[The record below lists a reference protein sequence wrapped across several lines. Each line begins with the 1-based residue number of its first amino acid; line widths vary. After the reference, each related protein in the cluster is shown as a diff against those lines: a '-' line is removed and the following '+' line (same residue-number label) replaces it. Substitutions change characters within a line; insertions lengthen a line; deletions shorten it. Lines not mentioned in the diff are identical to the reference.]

1 MKTYSVQI
9 SFQNALIFSVD
20 VKANSK
26 KEAYAK
32 ARARLAKKLFKPS
45 NLKQYSISEY

>member
-1 MKTYSVQI
+1 MKTYYVQM
-9 SFQNALIFSVD
+9 SFKKTLIFSID

-26 KEAYAK
+26 KEAYTK

-45 NLKQYSISEY
+45 NLKQYSITEE

>member
-1 MKTYSVQI
+1 MKPYSVQI
-9 SFQNALIFSVD
+9 SFQKALIFNVD

-32 ARARLAKKLFKPS
+32 AKARLAKKLFKPS
-45 NLKQYSISEY
+45 NLKQYSITEE